1 MKKATFKKSDDTY
14 PHGSLR
20 EQEWVV
26 KTSSYQGDGSSWF
39 HSEKEAM
46 EKYYEWYKY
55 EGQLQAH
62 TEKPKFVEKK
72 PIPCS
77 ANNWKDGQELTYGI
91 DYTLKWAI
99 DTKEFKDNPD
109 PKMLVAVPIVQET
122 EDELW
127 KEMGEDIQRLGIISV
142 ADFFT
147 KQKSKFTIQRREPKK
162 WVTSREIGKD
172 GEFHRAKDNQFPIE

>member
-1 MKKATFKKSDDTY
+1 MKKAIFKKASDVY

-20 EQEWVV
+20 EQAMNFIE
-26 KTSSYQGDGSSWF
+26 KLQSDSRKELHF
-39 HSEKEAM
+39 HEENLVNWLVDF
-46 EKYYEWYKY
+46 YE
-55 EGQLQAH
+55 
-62 TEKPKFVEKK
+62 
-72 PIPCS
+72 S
-77 ANNWKDGQELTYGI
+77 
-91 DYTLKWAI
+91 
-99 DTKEFKDNPD
+99 
-109 PKMLVAVPIVQET
+109 VAVPIVQET